1 MADADPAPGSLPPTE
16 GNELRWQL
24 LGGEPAYRRFLTIE
38 SRQFRMPGG
47 RQTRWDI
54 LAGRPTVAVLALT
67 EERRVVLA
75 RQFRPGPDLVLD
87 ELPGGIVDP
96 GEDVA
101 TAAARELLEETGY
114 AAGDVQVVGSTW
126 LGGFSTIQRFAAI
139 ARGCRRV
146 ASPSPEADELCQPVE
161 VDLADFVAQ
170 VRAGSLTD
178 QDAAYRCL
186 DVLGAVTPVPGIP
199 DGASG

>member
-24 LGGEPAYRRFLTIE
+24 LGAEPAYRRFLTIE

-101 TAAARELLEETGY
+101 TAAARELLEET
-114 AAGDVQVVGSTW
+114 
-126 LGGFSTIQRFAAI
+126 
-139 ARGCRRV
+139 
-146 ASPSPEADELCQPVE
+146 ELPVE
-161 VDLADFVAQ
+161 EIAAAVGLGTATNLRRHF
-170 VRAGSLTD
+170 RA
-178 QDAAYRCL
+178 
-186 DVLGAVTPVPGIP
+186 VLGTTPS
-199 DGASG
+199 DYRRTFFRDS